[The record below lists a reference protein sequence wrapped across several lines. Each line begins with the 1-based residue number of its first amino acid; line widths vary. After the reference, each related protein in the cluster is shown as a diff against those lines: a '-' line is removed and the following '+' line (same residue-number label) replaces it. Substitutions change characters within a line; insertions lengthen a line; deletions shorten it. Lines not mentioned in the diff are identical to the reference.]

1 MKLYCL
7 VTMVAAL
14 ISILVFILTPYY
26 SLSLGFLLGVVSCLL
41 SFASIYIKAF
51 VFDKVAERESPGI
64 LSYLVTAFG
73 LVIRYGLIA
82 VAVALAIVFS
92 ETFHLATVLA
102 GYAGLYLYIMVDMF
116 LQLQKER

>member
-1 MKLYCL
+1 
-7 VTMVAAL
+7 MVAAL